1 MMMFK
6 SVRPFLLAVILVGLT
21 SNSFAGRRNRQIYC
35 PPVHGVQA
43 PAAQRMVGGPAQ
55 VASAD
60 VVYKC
65 PLWCLGPVD
74 DADPTGLCYFYAEI
88 SVNDCNNPNAEWL
101 ILPSS
106 QLCPEY
112 CPNCAIE
119 VTNPPAKED
128 PTQWAPE
135 THLKGVWRDHSSPV
149 GAVAK
154 LSVKLPGEMAPRY
167 VNCYQFL
174 VKPSEVRPDAEAA
187 KASTPRRDADRVIS
201 FGFET
206 RDASG
211 ATPVPDASVKKNAQG
226 FYQVTYRG
234 SVYLLRTV
242 R

>member
-1 MMMFK
+1 MILK
-6 SVRPFLLAVILVGLT
+6 SLKPFLVAVVLIGVA
-21 SNSFAGRRNRQIYC
+21 SNSFAGRRNRQVYR
-35 PPVHGVQA
+35 PPVSRGPA
-43 PAAQRMVGGPAQ
+43 PAAQPAGGGVMQ
-55 VASAD
+55 SALAD
-60 VVYKC
+60 PVYKC

-74 DADPTGLCYFYAEI
+74 DSNPDSLCYYYSEVSI
-88 SVNDCNNPNAEWL
+88 NDCNNPYSEWL
-101 ILPSS
+101 ILPSG

-128 PTQWAPE
+128 PTRWSPE
-135 THLKGVWRDHSSPV
+135 THLKGPWRDHSSPV
-149 GAVAK
+149 GTVTK
-154 LSVKLPGEMAPRY
+154 LSVKLPGENAPRS

-174 VKPSEVRPDAEAA
+174 IKPSEVRPDTDAA
-187 KASTPRRDADRVIS
+187 KASIPRRDADRVIS

-211 ATPVPDASVKKNAQG
+211 ATPVPDACVKKNAQG